1 MKVKAI
7 GINGSPR
14 KGWNTSLL
22 VQEALKGAASRGA
35 ETGLVNLY
43 DLDFSGCLSCF
54 ECKRKGG
61 PSLGRCALKDD
72 LTPVLEKIAA
82 CDLLVLGSPIY
93 ISEVTAAVRAFIE
106 RFTFQY
112 VTYRDDGSTF
122 NTRRIPVGLIYTMNI
137 SGSSIA
143 DAGYD
148 VKFKFYEDRFNHL
161 VGPAKTIV
169 STETWQTRDYSKYEM
184 SMFDGEAREKRR
196 KEVFPGDLK
205 KAFDMG
211 AELL

>member
-1 MKVKAI
+1 MKAI

-14 KGWNTSLL
+14 KGWNTFLL

-35 ETGLVNLY
+35 ETELVNLY

-61 PSLGRCALKDD
+61 PSLGRCALKDG
-72 LTPVLEKIAA
+72 LTPVLEKIAL

-93 ISEVTAAVRAFIE
+93 VGEVTAAVRAFVE
-106 RFTFQY
+106 RLTFQY
-112 VTYRDDGSTF
+112 VTYRNDGSSF
-122 NTRRIPVGLIYTMNI
+122 NTRRIPVGLIYTMNV
-137 SGSSIA
+137 SESSIPA
-143 DAGYD
+143 AGYD
-148 VKFKFYEDRFNHL
+148 VKFKFYEDRFKHL
-161 VGPAKTIV
+161 IGPAKTIV
-169 STETWQTRDYSKYEM
+169 STETWQVKDYSKYEM
-184 SMFDGEAREKRR
+184 SMFDGEARGKRR

-211 AELL
+211 AELR